1 MTNTPLRYG
10 MLTVGGALHVW
21 GRDKWELLSVEF
33 YYEPPKIK
41 LINQKRK
48 KEKKV
53 GECHC
58 PQSG

>member
-1 MTNTPLRYG
+1 

-41 LINQKRK
+41 LINRK
-48 KEKKV
+48 KKERKKSRRMPLPTEWV
-53 GECHC
+53 KKGT
-58 PQSG
+58 